1 MRRQRICLLTLDF
14 VGPVRNGGMG
24 TAFLACAEAFRDAG
38 HEVTVLYPAAY
49 TETLPLTHW
58 RAHYAACGIE
68 FVPLH
73 MTGLEK
79 ELGYGAWQ
87 WIKSRQFDAI
97 HFHEMR
103 GIGHWLTVAK
113 RCGLGL
119 RDTALVCQVHS
130 PTLWHFAHSGNFM
143 RHLEELELDWME
155 RSSVEGADVVIAPSR
170 YMLAEV
176 ARMGWR
182 LPPRHDVLPNM
193 LPQGFPARAPEAAT
207 ARPVEELVFFGR
219 LEARK
224 GLDLFCDA
232 VSRLQAEGRPPA
244 RVTFLGKVG
253 HMERCHALAWLAEAT
268 AGWSFPWQVV
278 NDRDVAGARDYLS
291 QPGRL
296 AIIASAMEN
305 APYAVIECL
314 AAGIPLLAP
323 EVGGIPELVAA
334 EDHARLLYPRHPR
347 ALAAA
352 MGRALEHG
360 MAPGRAAVTAQEA
373 REAWLGFQGGLSVP
387 PAAPALLRDAPPLVS
402 VCMGSFNRHDTLAD
416 AIASIEAQTH
426 PALELILVDDASTA
440 PATLAFLDALRPR
453 FAARGWK
460 LLRNAENSWQ
470 GITRHHAVDA
480 AQGEF
485 LLFMDDDNFAWP
497 DEVATFVAAALH
509 SGADVLSCQ
518 NQVFHGGGRP
528 PPARATRPGRWVPIG
543 PAPAVGAFANMMG
556 DANMFMRRDAWD
568 RMGGFTRDRAYFEDW
583 EFLQAAA
590 LAGLK
595 VECLPEILYCY
606 RIWDGAQTAAHA
618 ADFLYRSHARALRPT
633 LEAMPEPL
641 RPALRFAV
649 ERHLAGMQARRE
661 GYWARGLPLSG
672 EQTLIGDF
680 APNGAEAML
689 ALAEAVAVAG
699 RDETAALLAEQACRL
714 SPGHPEVTAR
724 VAALQSARAST
735 SSTASP

>member
-1 MRRQRICLLTLDF
+1 MRRQRICLLTFDF

-58 RAHYAACGIE
+58 RAHYAARGID
-68 FVPLH
+68 FVALH
-73 MTGLEK
+73 LSGQEK
-79 ELGYGAWQ
+79 EQAYGAWQ
-87 WIKSRQFDAI
+87 WIKSRHFDAI

-103 GIGHWLTVAK
+103 GIGHWLVVAK

-119 RDTALVCQVHS
+119 ADTALVCQVHS
-130 PTLWHFAHSGNFM
+130 PTLWHLAHSGTFL

-155 RSSVEGADVVIAPSR
+155 RSSVQGADVVIAPSR

-182 LPPRHDVLPNM
+182 LPPRNGVLPNM
-193 LPQGFPARAPEAAT
+193 LPQGFPARPHGDAT
-207 ARPVEELVFFGR
+207 PHPVEELVFFGR

-224 GLDLFCDA
+224 GLDLFCEA
-232 VSRLQAEGRPPA
+232 VSRLQEAGTPPA
-244 RVTFLGKVG
+244 RVTFLGKIAQ
-253 HMERCHALAWLAEAT
+253 MEGCHALAWLAVAT
-268 AGWSFPWQVV
+268 SGWTFPWQVV
-278 NDRDVAGARDYLS
+278 NDRDVAGAREYLS
-291 QPGRL
+291 APGRL
-296 AIIASAMEN
+296 AVIASAMEN

-323 EVGGIPELVAA
+323 EVGGIPELLAA
-334 EDHARLLYPRHPR
+334 EDHARLLYPRNPR

-352 MGRALEHG
+352 MGRALAQG
-360 MAPGRAAVTAQEA
+360 MAPGRAAVTAEGA
-373 REAWLGFQGGLSVP
+373 REAWLEFQGGLAVP
-387 PAAPALLRDAPPLVS
+387 PAAPALRRDAPPLVS
-402 VCMGSFNRHDTLAD
+402 VCMGAFNRHETLAD

-426 PALELILVDDASTA
+426 PAIELILVDDASTS

-470 GITRHHAVDA
+470 GVTRHHAVDA
-480 AQGEF
+480 SQGEF

-497 DEVATFVAAALH
+497 EEVATFVSAALH
-509 SGADVLSCQ
+509 SGADVLTCQ
-518 NQVFHGGGRP
+518 NQPFHGGGRP
-528 PPARATRPGRWVPIG
+528 PDTRARQPSLWMPIG

-583 EFLQAAA
+583 EFLQAAS
-590 LAGLK
+590 LAGLH
-595 VECLPEILYCY
+595 VECLPELLYCY

-633 LEAMPEPL
+633 LEATPEAL

-649 ERHLAGMQARRE
+649 ERHLAGMQVRRE
-661 GYWARGLPLSG
+661 GFWGRGLPLSG
-672 EQTLIGDF
+672 EQALISQF

-699 RDETAALLAEQACRL
+699 RAETAALLAEQACRL
-714 SPGHPEVTAR
+714 SPGHPEVTGRA
-724 VAALQSARAST
+724 AALQSARAST